1 MSGYLYSE
9 QQQQQQQQQLKAV
22 RKFLLT
28 IYHLTKREDL
38 SACSFLRS
46 SALNQLNGQQFKF
59 ERNNDGKSS
68 ISIIYL
74 FIYFQID

>member
-28 IYHLTKREDL
+28 IYHLTKREDP
-38 SACSFLRS
+38 SPCSFLRS
-46 SALNQLNGQQFKF
+46 SALNQL
-59 ERNNDGKSS
+59 
-68 ISIIYL
+68 IWTTI
-74 FIYFQID
+74 